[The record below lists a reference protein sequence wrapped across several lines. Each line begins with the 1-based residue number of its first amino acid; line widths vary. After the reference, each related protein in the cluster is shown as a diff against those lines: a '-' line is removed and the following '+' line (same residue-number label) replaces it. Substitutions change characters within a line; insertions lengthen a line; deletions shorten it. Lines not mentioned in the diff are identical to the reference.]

1 MIEWAGVQTVLLDM
15 DGTLLDLHYD
25 THFWLTHLPHRYAEN
40 RGIPAEQARSEIS
53 GMIEREKGSLNWY
66 CLDYWSAQLNM
77 DVGALKHEI
86 QDRIRFRED
95 APDFLHALKASH
107 CRVVLVTNA
116 HQHGLQLKLR
126 RTGLAQWLDQVHT
139 THSYGL
145 PKEDPAFWPALH
157 AHEPFEPEKT
167 LLVDDNHA
175 ALRSAAGFG
184 IRHLLSITTPDSQR
198 PPQAD
203 PAWPAINRFSE
214 ILPIPAPESLY

>member
-1 MIEWAGVQTVLLDM
+1 MIEWSGVQTVLLDM

-25 THFWLTHLPHRYAEN
+25 THFWLTHLPNRYAET
-40 RGIPAEQARSEIS
+40 RGIPVEQARSQIT
-53 GMIEREKGSLNWY
+53 GMIEREQGSLNWY
-66 CLDYWSAQLNM
+66 CLDYWSAALDM

-95 APDFLHALKASH
+95 APDFLRALKESH

-126 RTGLAQWLDQVHT
+126 RTGLEQWLDGIHT

-157 AHEPFEPEKT
+157 AQEPFEPDRT

-184 IRHLLSITTPDSQR
+184 IRHLLSITVPDSQQ
-198 PPQAD
+198 PPRASSH
-203 PAWPAINRFSE
+203 WPGISRFSE
-214 ILPIPAPESLY
+214 ILPIPSAKSV